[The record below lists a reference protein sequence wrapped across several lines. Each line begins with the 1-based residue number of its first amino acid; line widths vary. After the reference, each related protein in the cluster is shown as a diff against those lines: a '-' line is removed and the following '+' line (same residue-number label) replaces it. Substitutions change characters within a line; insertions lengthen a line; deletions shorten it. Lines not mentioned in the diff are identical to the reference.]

1 MKRSLRIAIADDEP
15 DMRDFLEK
23 FLPRLGHQVIAVAEN
38 GRQLLEQCAHAPPD
52 LVVSDVR
59 MPDLDGVAAAEALA
73 AARGPIP
80 VVLVTGYR
88 APDAE
93 RWAQMGH
100 VFAYLVKPITEEHL
114 GPAIEL
120 AIRRFE
126 QFQTLDREV
135 AELRRSLEDRKL
147 IERAKGIVTRRVGL
161 SESEAHR
168 RLQRL
173 ARQNNRKLAEL
184 ARDVLGAEETFAAL
198 EVH

>member
-1 MKRSLRIAIADDEP
+1 MMRSLRVAIADDEP

-23 FLPRLGHQVIAVAEN
+23 CLPRLGHQVIAVAEN
-38 GRQLLEQCAHAPPD
+38 GRQLLEQCAYARPD

-73 AARGPIP
+73 GHGPIP

-88 APDAE
+88 TPDAD
-93 RWAQMGH
+93 RWAQIGH
-100 VFAYLVKPITEEHL
+100 VFAYLVKPITEEQL
-114 GPAIEL
+114 GPALQL

-126 QFQTLDREV
+126 QFQALGREV
-135 AELRRSLEDRKL
+135 TELRRSLEDRKL

-173 ARQNNRKLAEL
+173 ARQNNRKLADL